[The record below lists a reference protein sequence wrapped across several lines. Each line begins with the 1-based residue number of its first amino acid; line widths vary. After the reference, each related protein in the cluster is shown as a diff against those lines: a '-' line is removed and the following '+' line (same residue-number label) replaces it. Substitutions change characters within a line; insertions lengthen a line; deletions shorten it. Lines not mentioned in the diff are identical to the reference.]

1 MMRVSGQALLC
12 ADDDRSGL
20 TPLACRP
27 DTLVR
32 WSQVLRYEM
41 ACCTQFQHEAAYA
54 CSSAV
59 VMLRTHV
66 ARGEADPLGAFLYHT
81 GNSGKSRLRLP
92 VDWLRNQKY
101 HTRRAPEPK
110 LGEWASAGCS
120 VVVAGCCL
128 RAREAAGHGLWL
140 DG

>member
-1 MMRVSGQALLC
+1 
-12 ADDDRSGL
+12 
-20 TPLACRP
+20 
-27 DTLVR
+27 
-32 WSQVLRYEM
+32 
-41 ACCTQFQHEAAYA
+41 
-54 CSSAV
+54 
-59 VMLRTHV
+59 MLRTHV

-101 HTRRAPEPK
+101 HTRRALEPK
-110 LGEWASAGCS
+110 LGEWALAGCRLRVA

-128 RAREAAGHGLWL
+128 RAREAADHGLWL